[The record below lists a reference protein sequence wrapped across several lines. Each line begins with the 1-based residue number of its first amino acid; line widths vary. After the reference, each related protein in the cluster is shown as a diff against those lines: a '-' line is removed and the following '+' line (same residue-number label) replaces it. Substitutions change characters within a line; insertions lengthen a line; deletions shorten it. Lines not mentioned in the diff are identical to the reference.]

1 MKRFLLTLWQF
12 PQYLLGLIICICCFR
27 KIKHILPC
35 GDSVIVRV
43 EDFPGGIS
51 LGPIIIIATGSDQ
64 KTIKH
69 ELGHSIQSLYL
80 GWIYLLII
88 GLPSILWAIF
98 GKDGDEYY
106 TFYTEKWADKL
117 GGVKR

>member
-35 GDSVIVRV
+35 GDSVIVRI
-43 EDFPGGIS
+43 EGFPGGIS
-51 LGPIIIIATGSDQ
+51 LGPIIIVATGSDQ

-80 GWIYLLII
+80 GWLYLPVI
-88 GLPSILWAIF
+88 GICSGIWALVCNDIS
-98 GKDGDEYY
+98 KYY
-106 TFYTEKWADKL
+106 EFWTEKWADKL